1 VVIRVCHLA
10 NARGSAQ
17 RFSSQGQVV
26 TSGKWGRTQL
36 CDHISS
42 VEQSTE
48 INYLSKSQ
56 SSPPIFY
63 LSKSKS
69 IRQKSYLSKSK
80 KVLMK
85 KLLFK

>member
-1 VVIRVCHLA
+1 MYRINKNDL
-10 NARGSAQ
+10 
-17 RFSSQGQVV
+17 
-26 TSGKWGRTQL
+26 RTFL
-36 CDHISS
+36 LWLICSVLGIEVS

-48 INYLSKSQ
+48 TNYLSQSKSN
-56 SSPPIFY
+56 SPIFY